1 MRETVQMFPRKGL
14 LQYNLRCRI
23 LSKCRV
29 FIQKRLS
36 GQNRRE
42 LRTPYCALTPF
53 EGKEPPGTKL
63 SGGVTPPTG
72 LEPVTF
78 EYQMVLSTDLTAR
91 RTTTVLQRI
100 DVLPRSTIY
109 QLPATT
115 KTWTISETTLFRAGK
130 PQICNSASP
139 PAASPTACSI
149 SIFMLN
155 LANCQLQER
164 SGHLFLALLA
174 VLFQMNPADRFAR
187 VA

>member
-1 MRETVQMFPRKGL
+1 MQGFHPKKAVGPKPEGATHPL
-14 LQYNLRCRI
+14 LRPNP
-23 LSKCRV
+23 V
-29 FIQKRLS
+29 
-36 GQNRRE
+36 
-42 LRTPYCALTPF
+42 